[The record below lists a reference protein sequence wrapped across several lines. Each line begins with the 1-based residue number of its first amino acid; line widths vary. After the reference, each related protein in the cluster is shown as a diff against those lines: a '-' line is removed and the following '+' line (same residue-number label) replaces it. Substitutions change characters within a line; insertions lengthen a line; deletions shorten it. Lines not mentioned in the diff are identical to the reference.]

1 MTDQFRRRLGDK
13 LPDQRGFTL
22 VETMIALMI
31 FTVGFTAVLT
41 MQMTAIKAHTT
52 SREHVTNVQNA
63 VMESETVVPAYLFND
78 EDHLGDDGGNFT
90 TPDTYDGADMP
101 VQGVANA
108 SYSVRNGY
116 IVSQVKMVYLSNKRN
131 ANDLNKFTLRL
142 AVPDIGRVK

>member
-1 MTDQFRRRLGDK
+1 MTDKFRSRLGVK

-63 VMESETVVPAYLFND
+63 VMESETVVPAYLYND
-78 EDHLGDDGGNFT
+78 EDHLADDNGNFT

-101 VQGVANA
+101 VQGVENA
-108 SYSVRNGY
+108 SYCVRDGY
-116 IVSQVKMVYLSNKRN
+116 IVRQVKMVYLSNKRN
-131 ANDLNKFTLRL
+131 ATDLNKFTLRL